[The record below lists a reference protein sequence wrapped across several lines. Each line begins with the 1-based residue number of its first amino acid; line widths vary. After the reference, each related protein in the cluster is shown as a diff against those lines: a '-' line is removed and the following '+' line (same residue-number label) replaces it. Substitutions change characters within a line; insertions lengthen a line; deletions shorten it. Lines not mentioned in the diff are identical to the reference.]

1 MVNRRATK
9 SNSPANAGQAA
20 RAAEGN
26 GAVSD
31 VAVREQLDALIRQ
44 SGQGYAD
51 VSRLIGRNAA
61 YVQQFIKRGVPR
73 RLGEQERRLL
83 AAHFGVAEALL
94 GGPPQPAG
102 RIAPEPAHH
111 VLIEVPFL
119 SAQARPLSAAPLR
132 IDGTLLARLSAGRAA
147 SLAAMVVEGDSMAP
161 TLLAGDHLL
170 VDLSD
175 NTPARDG
182 LYAIESDSTPVVK
195 RLSVNPATHRVAI
208 LSDNVAYPSFPDCL
222 PDSIGVLGRIVWM
235 GRPLG

>member
-1 MVNRRATK
+1 M
-9 SNSPANAGQAA
+9 P
-20 RAAEGN
+20 
-26 GAVSD
+26 D
-31 VAVREQLDALIRQ
+31 LAVREQLDSLIRQ

-61 YVQQFIKRGVPR
+61 YVQQFIKRGVPK

-83 AAHFGVAEALL
+83 AAHFGVSETLL
-94 GGPPQPAG
+94 GGPPPQPG
-102 RIAPEPAHH
+102 RLSPEPAHH

-119 SAQARPLSAAPLR
+119 GTGSSAPAAAHLR
-132 IDGTLLARLSAGRAA
+132 IDGSLIQRLSAGRAA

-175 NTPARDG
+175 SSPPRDG
-182 LYAIESDSTPVVK
+182 LYAIESDSAPLVK
-195 RLSVNPATHRVAI
+195 RLSVNPATQRVAI
-208 LSDNVAYPSFPDCL
+208 LSDNVAYPSFPDCQA
-222 PDSIGVLGRIVWM
+222 DSIDILGRIVWM

>member
-1 MVNRRATK
+1 MADT
-9 SNSPANAGQAA
+9 
-20 RAAEGN
+20 
-26 GAVSD
+26 
-31 VAVREQLDALIRQ
+31 AVREQLDALIRK

-61 YVQQFIKRGVPR
+61 YVQQFIKRGVPK

-83 AAHFGVAEALL
+83 AAHFGVSEAVL
-94 GGPPQPAG
+94 GGPPQSSA
-102 RIAPEPAHH
+102 RLATESARH

-119 SAQARPLSAAPLR
+119 QSRSCHRPAPRLR
-132 IDGTLLARLSAGRAA
+132 IDGSLVSRLAAGRAA

-175 NTPARDG
+175 SLPPRDG
-182 LYAIESDSTPVVK
+182 LYAIESDSAPLVK

-208 LSDNVAYPSFPDCL
+208 LSDNVAYPSFPDCA
-222 PDSIGVLGRIVWM
+222 PDAIGILGRVVWM
-235 GRPLG
+235 GRPMA

>member
-1 MVNRRATK
+1 M
-9 SNSPANAGQAA
+9 P
-20 RAAEGN
+20 EL
-26 GAVSD
+26 
-31 VAVREQLDALIRQ
+31 AVREQLESLIRQ

-73 RLGEQERRLL
+73 RLGEKERRLL
-83 AAHFGVAEALL
+83 AAHFGVSEVLL
-94 GGPPQPAG
+94 GGPPPPAG
-102 RIAPEPAHH
+102 RLSPESAHH

-119 SAQARPLSAAPLR
+119 DTSAGPPAAAHLR
-132 IDGTLLARLSAGRAA
+132 IDGALIQRLSAGRAA

-175 NTPARDG
+175 NCPPRDG
-182 LYAIESDSTPVVK
+182 LYAIQSESAPLVK
-195 RLSVNPATHRVAI
+195 RLSVNPATQRVAI
-208 LSDNVAYPSFPDCL
+208 LSDNIAYPSFPDCL
-222 PDSIGVLGRIVWM
+222 ADSIDILGRIVWM

>member
-1 MVNRRATK
+1 M
-9 SNSPANAGQAA
+9 P
-20 RAAEGN
+20 
-26 GAVSD
+26 D
-31 VAVREQLDALIRQ
+31 LAVREQLDALIRQ

-83 AAHFGVAEALL
+83 AAHFGVSEALL
-94 GGPPQPAG
+94 GGPPQMPG
-102 RIAPEPAHH
+102 RLSPEPAHH

-119 SAQARPLSAAPLR
+119 ANSGGPAAAHHLR
-132 IDGTLLARLSAGRAA
+132 IDGSLIQRLSTGRAA

-175 NTPARDG
+175 SGPPRDG
-182 LYAIESDSTPVVK
+182 LYAIESDSAPLVK
-195 RLSVNPATHRVAI
+195 RLSVNPATQRVAI
-208 LSDNVAYPSFPDCL
+208 LSDNVAYPSFPDCQA
-222 PDSIGVLGRIVWM
+222 DSIDILGRVVWM